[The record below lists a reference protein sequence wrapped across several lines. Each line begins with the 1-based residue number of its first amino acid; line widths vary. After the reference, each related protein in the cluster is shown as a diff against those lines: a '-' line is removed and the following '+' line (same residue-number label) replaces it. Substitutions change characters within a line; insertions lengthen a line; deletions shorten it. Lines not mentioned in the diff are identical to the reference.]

1 MTITSVP
8 TGRTD
13 TDEAERVKAH
23 PDPAELATT
32 VVDEARSVLRDV
44 EKLIRDQ
51 PLAALGIVG
60 AIAFIWGATR

>member
-1 MTITSVP
+1 MIITSVP

-13 TDEAERVKAH
+13 TDEAERVKAN
-23 PDPAELATT
+23 PDPAELTTT

-44 EKLIRDQ
+44 KKLIRDQ